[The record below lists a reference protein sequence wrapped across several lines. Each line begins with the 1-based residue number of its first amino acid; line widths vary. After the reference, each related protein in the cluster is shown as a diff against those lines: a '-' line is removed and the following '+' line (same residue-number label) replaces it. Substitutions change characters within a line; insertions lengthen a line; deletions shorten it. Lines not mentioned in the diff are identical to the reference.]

1 MPVLRR
7 PKPQGDCDAMNQ
19 LPNDM
24 REQLNFQ
31 ASLLR
36 MNGWLQGAIA
46 LVPAS
51 DENVAVEVEK
61 LAARL

>member
-1 MPVLRR
+1 
-7 PKPQGDCDAMNQ
+7 MNQ
-19 LPNDM
+19 LPTDV

-36 MNGWLQGAIA
+36 MNGWLQGAVT
-46 LVPAS
+46 LTPVS